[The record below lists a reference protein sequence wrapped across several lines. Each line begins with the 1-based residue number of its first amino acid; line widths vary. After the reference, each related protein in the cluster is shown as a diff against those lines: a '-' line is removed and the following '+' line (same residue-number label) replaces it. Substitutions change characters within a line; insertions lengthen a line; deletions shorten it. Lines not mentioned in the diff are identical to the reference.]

1 MWLDDASLSRRELVL
16 TRSYVNTAGFMGFY
30 PDAKYSR
37 LWQQLGAFITNPISY
52 RPRKPAENRAC
63 LSYPGG
69 VLLHTGLPNPGFEV
83 VLRRFALR
91 WSRSGLPII
100 VHLMAEE
107 PGSVRYMTRRLETC
121 ENVVAIELGFAPGME
136 KDEIETLIFAARCEL
151 PLIVCLSFRQAALMA
166 TRLADLPLAMLHL
179 GDIRGML
186 ADAGDSLI
194 AGRLYGPALLPQA
207 IEGVTTYADSGV
219 EIMAGG
225 GVYSKT
231 DAECLFK
238 AGARI
243 VALDTLLWYG
253 EGYFGDLF
261 S

>member
-16 TRSYVNTAGFMGFY
+16 TRPYVNTAGFMGFY

-83 VLRRFALR
+83 VLKRYALR
-91 WSRSGLPII
+91 WSRSALPII

-107 PGSVRYMTRRLETC
+107 PGSVSYMTRRLETC
-121 ENVVAIELGFAPGME
+121 ENVVAIELGFSPAMG
-136 KDEIETLIFAARCEL
+136 KDEIEALILAAQCEL
-151 PLIVCLSFRQAALMA
+151 PLIACLSLGQATLMA
-166 TRLADLPLAMLHL
+166 TRLADLPLAMLHIS
-179 GDIRGML
+179 DIRGML
-186 ADAGDSLI
+186 AGAGDSLI

-207 IEGVTTYADSGV
+207 IECVTTYADSGI

-225 GVYSKT
+225 GVYSKSN
-231 DAECLFK
+231 AECLLK
-238 AGARI
+238 AGAKI
-243 VALDTLLWYG
+243 VALDTLLWFG
-253 EGYFGDLF
+253 DGNCGDLF

>member
-1 MWLDDASLSRRELVL
+1 MWLDDATLSRQDLVL
-16 TRSYVNTAGFMGFY
+16 REPFVNAAGFMGFY
-30 PDAKYSR
+30 PDSKYTH
-37 LWQQLGAFITNPISY
+37 LWQELGAFITNPISY

-63 LSYPGG
+63 LSYTGG
-69 VLLHTGLPNPGFEV
+69 VLLHTGLLNPGFEV

-91 WSRSGLPII
+91 WSRSALPVI

-107 PGSVRYMTRRLETC
+107 PGSVSYMTRRLETC

-136 KDEIETLIFAARCEL
+136 KEEIEVLILAAQCEL
-151 PLIVCLSFRQAALMA
+151 PLVACLSLKQAALLA
-166 TRLADLPLAMLHL
+166 TRLAGLPLAMLHL

-186 ADAGDSLI
+186 AGEDDSLI
-194 AGRLYGPALLPQA
+194 AGRLFGPAILPHVS
-207 IEGVTTYADSGV
+207 ECVTTYAGSGI

-225 GVYSKT
+225 GVYSKA

-243 VALDTLLWYG
+243 VVLDTLLWYG
-253 EGYFGDLF
+253 EGNCRDLF

>member
-1 MWLDDASLSRRELVL
+1 LVASLSL
-16 TRSYVNTAGFMGFY
+16 
-30 PDAKYSR
+30 K
-37 LWQQLGAFITNPISY
+37 
-52 RPRKPAENRAC
+52 
-63 LSYPGG
+63 
-69 VLLHTGLPNPGFEV
+69 
-83 VLRRFALR
+83 
-91 WSRSGLPII
+91 
-100 VHLMAEE
+100 
-107 PGSVRYMTRRLETC
+107 
-121 ENVVAIELGFAPGME
+121 
-136 KDEIETLIFAARCEL
+136 
-151 PLIVCLSFRQAALMA
+151 QATLMA
-166 TRLADLPLAMLHL
+166 TRLADLPLAILHI

-186 ADAGDSLI
+186 PGAGDSLI

-225 GVYSKT
+225 GVYSKA

-253 EGYFGDLF
+253 EGNFGDLF

>member
-1 MWLDDASLSRRELVL
+1 MWLDDATLSRQDLVL
-16 TRSYVNTAGFMGFY
+16 REPFVNTAGFMGFY
-30 PDAKYSR
+30 PDSR
-37 LWQQLGAFITNPISY
+37 YLHLWQELGAFITNPISY

-69 VLLHTGLPNPGFEV
+69 ILLHTGLPNPGFDV
-83 VLRRFALR
+83 VLRRYALR
-91 WSRSGLPII
+91 WSRSALPII
-100 VHLMAEE
+100 VHLIAED
-107 PGSVRYMTRRLETC
+107 PGSLSYMTRKLETC

-136 KDEIETLIFAARCEL
+136 KEEIETLILAAQCEL
-151 PLIVCLSFRQAALMA
+151 PLVASLSLKQATLMA
-166 TRLADLPLAMLHL
+166 TRLADLPLAILHI

-186 ADAGDSLI
+186 PGAGDSLI

-225 GVYSKT
+225 GVYSKA